1 MRVKALSLT
10 MAMLLSSTAI
20 AAPGNT
26 GLTASS
32 GKRIVGGEES
42 VQGDWPWMS
51 ALVYT
56 YNDIST
62 SLMVNDQ
69 EFTTQAFSEGPG
81 GSASGA
87 IVSCGIGDSQCA
99 DATDNICLIE
109 RGEINFSEKA
119 LNCEAG
125 GGVGVIIYNN
135 VEGQINGT
143 LGEGFNGTI
152 PVVAVTQEDGT
163 ALLDLVGET
172 ASISVAA
179 SAELVQASNCGAS
192 YLGDGWVLTASHCV
206 DDANPDFLR
215 VNVGEYDLSDGA
227 DQATAIKNIYMHLDY
242 NDSTLEN
249 DIALIQLVSD
259 VDKPSVSLAS
269 VETTD
274 EYVAANS
281 ATTVMGWGGRIGYEP
296 GEGPTGNAPDV
307 LHEVELQ
314 LFSNQ
319 ECREIMAA
327 AQSEDT
333 GSDISADSVNIT
345 STMLCAGT
353 TTGGKGSCQGDSGG
367 PLVVNTNSGWEQFGI
382 VSWGFGCAAEGYP
395 GVYARVAVFHDWL
408 DSISN
413 GIAVKP
419 MLDFGYVPSTVALTS
434 TINVANNNASNAM
447 VSFSNDTEQFT
458 FGDSC
463 DSLDSGADCDL
474 EVTIT
479 PTAGNTEYTGTLSI
493 EVTDNT
499 EIKTSQA
506 KLSAYAVPASVA
518 VEAEYGA
525 LDNISWFSGGDAEWI
540 ANNDDE
546 GFKSADIDDLQEAV
560 LLAQIEGSGTLA
572 FDWAVSSE
580 DNEEDPSEPFDTLYL
595 YVNGEM
601 VDYISG
607 DVEFTNYELE
617 LQSEFN
623 LVAWVYRKDPFE
635 TDGTDEGFIKNVT
648 FNGQSVEEAEAPT
661 PVDPPVEEEPTSSSG
676 GSLGWFSLL
685 LAAGAMFRRRR

>member
-20 AAPGNT
+20 AAPANT
-26 GLTASS
+26 GLTAAG
-32 GKRIVGGEES
+32 GKRIVGGEEAT
-42 VQGDWPWMS
+42 QGDWPWMS

-62 SLMVNDQ
+62 SLMVGDQ
-69 EFTTQAFSEGPG
+69 EFTSQAFSFGPG
-81 GSASGA
+81 GEASGA
-87 IVSCGIGDSQCA
+87 IVSCGIGDSECA
-99 DATDNICLIE
+99 DSTGSICLIE

-125 GGVGVIIYNN
+125 GGIGAIIYNN

-143 LGEGFNGTI
+143 LGEGFTGNI
-152 PVVAVTQEDGT
+152 PVVAVTQEDGET
-163 ALLDLVGET
+163 LLGLTGET
-172 ASISVAA
+172 ASIVVAA

-206 DDANPDFLR
+206 DDVNPDILK
-215 VNVGEYDLSDGA
+215 VNVGEYDLTNGA
-227 DQATAIKNIYMHLDY
+227 ENATSIKNIYMHLDY
-242 NDSTLEN
+242 DDSSLEN
-249 DIALIQLVSD
+249 DIALIQLDTV
-259 VDKPSVSLAS
+259 VDKPSVSLPS
-269 VETTD
+269 VATTD

-281 ATTVMGWGGRIGYEP
+281 TATVMGWGGRIGYEP

-307 LHEVELQ
+307 LHQVDLQ

-327 AQSEDT
+327 AQSEAT
-333 GSDISADSVNIT
+333 GSDISPSSVNVT
-345 STMLCAGT
+345 ASMLCAGT

-367 PLVVNTNSGWEQFGI
+367 PLMVNTNSGWEQFGI
-382 VSWGFGCAAEGYP
+382 VSWGFGCAAQGYP

-408 DSISN
+408 DAISN

-419 MLDFGYVPSTVALTS
+419 LLDFGYVPSSVALTS
-434 TINVANNNASNAM
+434 TINVANNNASDAALA
-447 VSFSNDTEQFT
+447 FSNDVEQFT
-458 FGDSC
+458 LGDSC
-463 DSLDSGADCDL
+463 DALNSGADCDL

-479 PTAGNTEYTGTLSI
+479 PTEGNAEYAGTLSV

-499 EIKTSQA
+499 EIMTSQA
-506 KLSAYAVPASVA
+506 KLRAYAVPPSAA

-525 LDNISWFSGGDAEWI
+525 LDNISWYSGGDGEWI

-546 GFKSADIDDLQEAV
+546 GFKSEDIDDLQEAV
-560 LLAQIEGSGTLA
+560 LLAQVQGAGTLA

-580 DNEEDPSEPFDTLYL
+580 DNEEDPSDPFDTLYL
-595 YVNGEM
+595 YVNGQM

-607 DVEFTNYELE
+607 EVEFENYSLELE
-617 LQSEFN
+617 SEFN

-648 FNGQSVEEAEAPT
+648 FNGQSLVETDDPDPVDDVDPT
-661 PVDPPVEEEPTSSSG
+661 PTKKSSG